1 MAVPMKVGHAGKQ
14 PREFQVVSNLQNIQE
29 VQVLTSSQNTTST
42 QIWIVYWIW
51 EAQHVE
57 KLKGNSYVLS
67 FYRSLQDIYDSRN

>member
-1 MAVPMKVGHAGKQ
+1 MLENHPAKFKL
-14 PREFQVVSNLQNIQE
+14 FQTYKIMIQE